1 MNNLFT
7 IYKMRDDQTISFA
20 ADELKKYLWTM
31 MPKSGN
37 TPISL
42 DPKATEGFRLGLLE
56 DFGLEK
62 DGYFLF
68 LGRLV
73 PEKGVHYLVDA
84 FLQTQTD
91 KKLVIA
97 GGTSG
102 TDDYIEQLKRKAAGD
117 ERILF
122 TGFVQGQRLEELYS
136 NAYTYVL
143 PSDVEGMPLSLLEA
157 MSYGNCCLTSTIP
170 ECTEVVEDHAVA
182 FQKGDVADLART
194 LQRLCDEPQTVAG
207 YQAGAR
213 DFICEKYNWDLVASQ
228 TMELYHENF
237 ADQQV
242 SVP

>member
-1 MNNLFT
+1 LPGHLLYPFV
-7 IYKMRDDQTISFA
+7 
-20 ADELKKYLWTM
+20 
-31 MPKSGN
+31 
-37 TPISL
+37 
-42 DPKATEGFRLGLLE
+42 RLGARLFGHFDPDE
-56 DFGLEK
+56 NSAIESVRNCKVPAIFFHGADDDF
-62 DGYFLF
+62 
-68 LGRLV
+68 V
-73 PEKGVHYLVDA
+73 PCEMSVRNYTVCA
-84 FLQTQTD
+84 SR

-97 GGTSG
+97 GGASDSEG
-102 TDDYIEQLKRKAAGD
+102 YFQSLKQMAAGNQN
-117 ERILF
+117 IIF
-122 TGFVQGQRLEELYS
+122 TGFVQGKLLSELYS
-136 NAYTYVL
+136 SAYAYVL
-143 PSDVEGMPLSLLEA
+143 PSEIEGMPLSLLEA

-170 ECTEVVEDHAVA
+170 ECTEVVEDHAVV